1 MEIILP
7 TIIAISFAYNYL
19 WRKKSPTIF
28 IHRHGYR
35 QDFYDEKYN
44 TTTWVSSPRF
54 RENPSDPPLYDP
66 NEPKI
71 AEHAALIPHTVKWI
85 YTSPMTRCIQTSI
98 ILARKINELRSLSY
112 NTSPIN
118 IMVIYELAEYG
129 GIIDAELMPASLARR
144 YPNITLPA
152 VDPRR
157 IPNESYLES
166 YNNFKSILDNIAD
179 KGEPAI
185 VMAHCGHLYMGITYL
200 VGAVP
205 FLYEGI
211 CGNNKTG
218 MMAIC
223 DGDRYELVL

>member
-7 TIIAISFAYNYL
+7 IIIAISLAYNYFY
-19 WRKKSPTIF
+19 RKTNKQIF

-35 QDFYDEKYN
+35 QDFYDEKYG

-54 RENPSDPPLYDP
+54 RENPTDPPLYDS

-71 AEHAALIPHTVKWI
+71 AEHAALIPHSVKWI

-98 ILARKINELRSLSY
+98 ILARRINELRSLSH
-112 NTSPIN
+112 NTIPIN
-118 IMVIYELAEYG
+118 IMVIYELAESG
-129 GIIDAELMPASLARR
+129 SIIDAELMPANLVKR
-144 YPNITLPA
+144 YPRLILPI
-152 VDPRR
+152 DMPRR
-157 IPNESYLES
+157 IPNESHLES
-166 YNNFKSILDNIAD
+166 YNNFKVILDGIT
-179 KGEPAI
+179 EPAI

-205 FLYEGI
+205 FLYKKI
-211 CGNNKTG
+211 CGNSKTG